1 MTVKADMKRDVAPF
15 EMAVLSVCAPQG
27 VDLGLLLMKNGMTQK
42 NKLPQLKN
50 VSNCKPTVQ
59 FGYGFGTTNYTLVG
73 EVKPASQLQI
83 SWSSK
88 P

>member
-1 MTVKADMKRDVAPF
+1 MKRDIILDDTAI
-15 EMAVLSVCAPQG
+15 LSVCAPQG
-27 VDLGLLLMKNGMTQK
+27 VDLGLLLMKHGMTQK

-59 FGYGFGTTNYTLVG
+59 FGTTNYTLVG